1 MGFSLNNF
9 GDALMKIGQ
18 STLQTGTFYLAA
30 KTLNS
35 PCSGGSIWSCGSFGT
50 MGCGMGYPA
59 MGGYGYGMGGMM
71 GMMGGYSTQMAVGQA
86 YGQGY
91 ALGEMLK
98 AQGGNGLFMMPGY
111 QNPLLT
117 QTQGEPQRLDPTNNE
132 AAEKFTSHPTELG
145 EQFEEHSKA
154 GKATQFV
161 MSDWEGKAEG
171 DEKKQ
176 EYTQYVSNF
185 AKSYIAHI
193 DEKSGNKDNEITEEE
208 FANYN
213 IASDLG
219 ADATDADKTEYKA
232 LSKIA
237 FGKIDQN
244 CDGKI
249 DWKEM
254 AATLSTYDAMSGSRD
269 GKITA
274 QEVTEGGSSLMDGT
288 STTMDMILRTEYT
301 RLFGN
306 TPATDGADSADGAD
320 GAERE
325 QEEE

>member
-1 MGFSLNNF
+1 MGFSLNNL

-18 STLQTGTFYLAA
+18 STLQTGTFYMAA

-35 PCSGGSIWSCGSFGT
+35 PCGGGSIWSCGSFGA

-59 MGGYGYGMGGMM
+59 MGGYSYGMMGGGMM
-71 GMMGGYSTQMAVGQA
+71 GMMGGYSTQMALGQA

-98 AQGGNGLFMMPGY
+98 AQGGNGLYMMPGY

-117 QTQGEPQRLDPTNNE
+117 QTQGQTKRLDPTNNK

-145 EQFEEHSKA
+145 KQFEEHLKA
-154 GKATQFV
+154 GKTTQFV
-161 MSDWEGKAEG
+161 LSDWEGKAEG

-176 EYTQYVSNF
+176 QYTQYVSNF
-185 AKSYIAHI
+185 AKSYIAHM
-193 DEKSGNKDNEITEEE
+193 DEKSGNKDNEISEEE
-208 FANYN
+208 FINHN
-213 IASDLG
+213 ITSDLG
-219 ADATDADKTEYKA
+219 TNATDAQKAEYKA
-232 LSKIA
+232 SAKIA

-244 CDGKI
+244 GDGKI

-254 AATLSTYDAMSGSRD
+254 AATLSTYDAMSGARD

-274 QEVTEGGSSLMDGT
+274 NEATEGSSSLMTGT
-288 STTMDMILRTEYT
+288 DTTMDTILRTEYT
-301 RLFGN
+301 RLFGSD
-306 TPATDGADSADGAD
+306 PATDKSDGSEKEKED
-320 GAERE
+320 
-325 QEEE
+325 